1 MNTGD
6 DDRMIWILL
15 GILFAIVLFIARQE
29 DLPYDEEDELLEEFP
44 DETNKTIITIRDKT

>member
-44 DETNKTIITIRDKT
+44 DETNKTIIKIRDKT